1 MTEDVIKSAWEA
13 GWAVGILVLVL
24 VAIGT
29 GAGLFLKA
37 YLKQQKEE
45 FEARKKEQKEEFE
58 AREKEQE
65 RKNSLL
71 KEQHDFIRQLAT
83 TTIQERASYI
93 ESFTKITLA
102 LSEINKSL
110 SSLNTNFSEH
120 LNDTKTA
127 ISQLRKGHD
136 VIDAEL
142 RGLEKMASK
151 SHIRM

>member
-1 MTEDVIKSAWEA
+1 MTEEIIKSAWSE

-24 VAIGT
+24 TAIGT

-65 RKNSLL
+65 RKNGLL
-71 KEQHDFIRQLAT
+71 KEQHDFIKELAT
-83 TTIQERASYI
+83 TTLQERTSHI
-93 ESFTKITLA
+93 ETSTQITIA
-102 LSEINKSL
+102 LGGINKSL
-110 SSLNTNFSEH
+110 ASLNDNFSEH
-120 LNDTKTA
+120 LKDTKFA
-127 ISQLRKGHD
+127 ISQLSKGHE